1 MYSPHIALMSAVQA
15 VDPRNPAKLRF
26 GRRDSEASFTDPRLE
41 QLIVYR
47 ALLEN
52 LLQQKIHY
60 ENEGEIER
68 QRLERFRSEGADQRQ
83 LHVQEQVVKKAQ
95 ALLPGIVFKMR
106 NEVDKLQRFLNPTE
120 GQEHELR
127 QLDAELYDRSCDL
140 LKKCQL
146 CLETLQ

>member
-15 VDPRNPAKLRF
+15 DNTRHPAKLRF
-26 GRRDSEASFTDPRLE
+26 GRRESENSFTDPRLE

-52 LLQQKIHY
+52 LLQQKNHY

-68 QRLERFRSEGADQRQ
+68 QRLERFRSEGANERR
-83 LHVQEQVVKKAQ
+83 LHVQQQVVKKAQ
-95 ALLPGIVFKMR
+95 AMLPGIVYKMR
-106 NEVDKLQRFLNPTE
+106 NEVDKLKRFLDGE
-120 GQEHELR
+120 EQELR
-127 QLDAELYDRSCDL
+127 QLDAGLYDQSREL
-140 LKKCQL
+140 LKNCQH